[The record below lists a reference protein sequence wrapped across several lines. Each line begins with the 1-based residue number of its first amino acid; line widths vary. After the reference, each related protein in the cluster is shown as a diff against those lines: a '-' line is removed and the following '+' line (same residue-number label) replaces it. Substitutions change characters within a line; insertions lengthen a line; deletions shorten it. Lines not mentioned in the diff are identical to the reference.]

1 MQGERFIP
9 VFLIMKKDL
18 FVKQHFNG
26 DDQKYPPFQP
36 NTPFWTCFPPISIDK
51 DGKFSCRLD
60 VIKLHFMTNLSQ
72 FDVTFSKIHIYLIST
87 VRNWSYLSTEKN

>member
-1 MQGERFIP
+1 
-9 VFLIMKKDL
+9 MKKDL

-26 DDQKYPPFQP
+26 DGQKYPPFQP

-72 FDVTFSKIHIYLIST
+72 FDVFQKPVSIQYKPFQIGATFPQEKINT
-87 VRNWSYLSTEKN
+87 NV